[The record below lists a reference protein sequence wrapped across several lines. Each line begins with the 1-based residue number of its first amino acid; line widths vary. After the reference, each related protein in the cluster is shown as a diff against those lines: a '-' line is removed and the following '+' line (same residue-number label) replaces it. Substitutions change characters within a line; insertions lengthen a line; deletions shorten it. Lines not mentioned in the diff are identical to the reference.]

1 MGFTNKTLMWITKTR
16 HWFKIE
22 PMHYTNAYPLNDFQT
37 KLKPVLN
44 TRVSRTI

>member
-1 MGFTNKTLMWITKTR
+1 
-16 HWFKIE
+16 
-22 PMHYTNAYPLNDFQT
+22 MHYNNAYPLNDFQT